1 MKLLFALRSI
11 FLLPHFFVFKLCE
24 KHDVLCKDLESW
36 RKLCPK
42 KNNCSYTYLFFY
54 MMCHFASWKYKIFF
68 ENFLQALGFAVLNQ

>member
-42 KNNCSYTYLFFY
+42 KNQLQLYIL
-54 MMCHFASWKYKIFF
+54 IFLYDVSF
-68 ENFLQALGFAVLNQ
+68 

>member
-54 MMCHFASWKYKIFF
+54 MMCHFKEFRNIFF